1 VGRSPTRLLAAGLV
15 VFLAGIARD
24 LQWHATHDTQREFE
38 TATKQI
44 EVHWLL
50 WLGVALLIAGAWLAL
65 RRPQSASGSPGPAVV
80 LAAGLVYAAV
90 SVWHYIAHANGQDPQ
105 AAHAVL
111 YVTSAVLV
119 AGTSLALTAAG
130 RARAK
135 GATSAAVMLV
145 DDSVPLPP
153 RD

>member
-1 VGRSPTRLLAAGLV
+1 MRLLAAGLV

-38 TATKQI
+38 TAGKQI

-50 WLGVALLIAGAWLAL
+50 WLGVGLLIAGAWLTL
-65 RRPQSASGSPGPAVV
+65 RRVQRGNGSRGATIV

-90 SVWHYIAHANGQDPQ
+90 SVWHYIAHANGEDPQ
-105 AAHAVL
+105 LAHIVL

-119 AGTSLALTAAG
+119 AGTSLTLTAARRING
-130 RARAK
+130 RDARER
-135 GATSAAVMLV
+135 
-145 DDSVPLPP
+145 P
-153 RD
+153 RAPSTAR